1 MRIQD
6 KCLIISGMN
15 KPLIIID
22 DAIPF
27 IRGVFEP
34 YANVCYSKGSEF
46 ASCLLPHDNFD
57 CAGKSSGMFAINRA
71 EILIIRTRTKCNAAL
86 LEGTHVKMIAT
97 ATIGTDHIDLNYCK
111 LHGIKVVSAPGCNSG
126 GVMQYVYTA
135 LFALAEKYKI
145 NLYPDSPLTI
155 GVIGA
160 GHVGTKVAVL
170 GEHLGFRVLRN
181 DPPKELVQAELEK
194 NAAKKSDKGFEQKD
208 RNIVHVE
215 YSSLHYLLK
224 NSDIVTLHVP
234 LDESTREMANDE
246 FFSKMKRGSIF
257 FNTCRGEVMSNNA
270 MLNALDINNI
280 NGSERGDGI
289 LRAAVIDTWNS
300 EPGISIDLLQAA
312 AIATPHIAGYSYE
325 GKVNGTTVAVRKVA
339 DFMGIEELKKYTV
352 GSLMDMQGVKMEKT
366 PHIHFAGLNQSE
378 IAEQLLR
385 IFPIWD
391 LDFKLRQHPDNFE
404 KLRSN
409 YEYRREFT
417 Y

>member
-1 MRIQD
+1 
-6 KCLIISGMN
+6 MN

-22 DAIPF
+22 NAIPF

-46 ASCLLPHDNFD
+46 ASCPLPRDN
-57 CAGKSSGMFAINRA
+57 CGCEGKSSGMLAIDSA

-86 LEGTHVKMIAT
+86 LDGTHVKMIAT
-97 ATIGTDHIDLNYCK
+97 TTIGVDHIDLNYCK

-155 GVIGA
+155 GVIGV
-160 GHVGTKVAVL
+160 GHVGTKVAAL

-181 DPPKELVQAELEK
+181 DPPKERAQAELEN
-194 NAAKKSDKGFEQKD
+194 NAVKISDKIFEQKTG
-208 RNIVHVE
+208 RIVHVE

-234 LDESTREMANDE
+234 LDESTREMANDD
-246 FFSKMKRGSIF
+246 FFSKMKRGSVF

-270 MLNALDINNI
+270 LLNALDVNNI
-280 NGSERGDGI
+280 NGSERGDGV

-300 EPGISIDLLQAA
+300 EPGISIDLLQAV

-339 DFMGIEELKKYTV
+339 DYMEIKELKKYTV
-352 GSLMDMQGVKMEKT
+352 GNIKDMQGVKTENT
-366 PHIHFAGLNQSE
+366 PHIHFPGLNQSE
-378 IAEQLLR
+378 IAGQLLR

-391 LDFKLRQHPDNFE
+391 LDSKLRQHPENFE

-409 YEYRREFT
+409 YEYRREFI